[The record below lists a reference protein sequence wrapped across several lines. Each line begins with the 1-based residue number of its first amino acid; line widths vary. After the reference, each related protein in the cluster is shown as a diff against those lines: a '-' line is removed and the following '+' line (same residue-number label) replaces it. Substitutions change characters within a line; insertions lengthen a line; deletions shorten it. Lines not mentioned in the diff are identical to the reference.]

1 VLIIFIVPTFTDI
14 VSSLTK
20 FKRVLKNH
28 GYKFENKQVIKIDG
42 NVSGDNTAAAT
53 PKKRKLEDAD
63 LKAEEEGEM
72 EDGNEVKSEL
82 GEEA

>member
-1 VLIIFIVPTFTDI
+1 LIIFIVPTFTDI

-20 FKRVLKNH
+20 FKRVLKNY
-28 GYKFENKQVIKIDG
+28 GYKFENKQVTKIDG
-42 NVSGDNTAAAT
+42 DGSEDNTAPAT

-63 LKAEEEGEM
+63 FKAEEEGEI
-72 EDGNEVKSEL
+72 EDGNEVKSDI